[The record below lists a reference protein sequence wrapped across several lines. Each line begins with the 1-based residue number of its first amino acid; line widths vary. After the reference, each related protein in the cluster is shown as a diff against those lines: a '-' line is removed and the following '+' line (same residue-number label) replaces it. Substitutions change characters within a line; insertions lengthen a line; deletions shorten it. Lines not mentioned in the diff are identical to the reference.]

1 MNPLG
6 FPFIQ
11 IECQRAGVQSINV
24 QVTSEMTV
32 DFKLQFGPFWQFL
45 KKADPKPQFF
55 LVDNEPTRVSIYSN
69 RMPASR
75 GTVNGWNCEMGLQV
89 VVNGVRNNYKCL

>member
-1 MNPLG
+1 
-6 FPFIQ
+6 
-11 IECQRAGVQSINV
+11 
-24 QVTSEMTV
+24 MTV

-75 GTVNGWNCEMGLQV
+75 GTVNGCNCEMGLQI
-89 VVNGVRNNYKCL
+89 VVNGVRNSYKHLQLREGEGMVYARDISEEITKIIR